1 MSSNINNTIK
11 YVRGQVW
18 YVKDNS
24 PISKYDQDNSI
35 EHGNRPYL
43 IFSSNEGN
51 AYSPIVSGIPITSKI
66 KSKSVNY
73 TYRDFKGDDYCILC
87 NMLTPISKS
96 CITRYMYTLSDE
108 DMKEVEKRVLIAY
121 GMYQYMH
128 NFDMIYTFD
137 QLNSVI
143 NGIVNSRVQELM
155 QSKDYYRVSLEDMKN
170 TVDKLVKDYRDDT
183 RDSNSDKDDD
193 SLVTCNQESVN
204 IIVNSD
210 NSKKTRS
217 NSTMK
222 RNSWTLDM
230 CQQFLDDY
238 SNLTKEN
245 LCKKYHISL
254 KSICSRK
261 HLCSVKLLQNKDS
274 NEMTRQ

>member
-18 YVKDNS
+18 YVKDSS

-66 KSKSVNY
+66 KQKSVNY

-87 NMLTPISKS
+87 NMLTPISKI

-121 GMYQYMH
+121 GMYE
-128 NFDMIYTFD
+128 
-137 QLNSVI
+137 
-143 NGIVNSRVQELM
+143 NG
-155 QSKDYYRVSLEDMKN
+155 
-170 TVDKLVKDYRDDT
+170 
-183 RDSNSDKDDD
+183 
-193 SLVTCNQESVN
+193 
-204 IIVNSD
+204 
-210 NSKKTRS
+210 
-217 NSTMK
+217 
-222 RNSWTLDM
+222 
-230 CQQFLDDY
+230 
-238 SNLTKEN
+238 
-245 LCKKYHISL
+245 
-254 KSICSRK
+254 
-261 HLCSVKLLQNKDS
+261 KLLVHYGYPGSSQIIISQASFDHDGSKLWIDS
-274 NEMTRQ
+274 YTNHDNHRIFYKEFYINHYRYRCSCGKLMTC